1 MSPFEL
7 TRLTVLV
14 SFVAL
19 AGSPAAAASRAL
31 ARPGPGGIRVD
42 VAPVLAN
49 YSGEPTAGWVAQT
62 LPPQSHRLSPP
73 SDAAGPASA

>member
-7 TRLTVLV
+7 TRRAVLV
-14 SFVAL
+14 SLVAL

-49 YSGEPTAGWVAQT
+49 SGSPRRVGSRRRF
-62 LPPQSHRLSPP
+62 PPQSPTLSPP
-73 SDAAGPASA
+73 SDAAGPASQ